1 MASYGYC
8 RAWSILTMP
17 AILRIFSYQMVASQ
31 PIIGSSLSYDVIV
44 VHGGGRLGTC
54 PLATLCRDDHRVPL
68 FYRCWLFLNR
78 LGRKPHPH
86 DKRGNYN

>member
-1 MASYGYC
+1 
-8 RAWSILTMP
+8 MP

-44 VHGGGRLGTC
+44 VHGGGRFRTWRSG
-54 PLATLCRDDHRVPL
+54 TLCRDDHRVPL
-68 FYRCWLFLNR
+68 FYRCRLFLNR

-86 DKRGNYN
+86 DKRGNYD